1 MVSPTDEELCRQV
14 TEGNRQA
21 MGPLFDRYAEPL
33 ARLIRMAGSP
43 PEMVEDLVQETF
55 LKAWK
60 ALERGQQ
67 PRRFR
72 TWIRQIALN
81 NLTDYWRKPQSRQ
94 SEPLED
100 SLNQLGAVDNNIE
113 DRILLE
119 QLLARLPEELRH
131 IVVLHFYQDLSLA
144 DISEVMDI
152 PLGTVKSRLARAYRL
167 MQSTLASWEEGEGYH
182 VRQRQGI

>member
-1 MVSPTDEELCRQV
+1 MLSPSPDQSQSRATSTREKVRPQRLGAQENSPR
-14 TEGNRQA
+14 
-21 MGPLFDRYAEPL
+21 PLFHPL
-33 ARLIRMAGSP
+33 LRPPCHGS
-43 PEMVEDLVQETF
+43 

>member
-14 TEGNRQA
+14 AEGHRQA

-43 PEMVEDLVQETF
+43 SEMVEDLVQETF

-67 PRRFR
+67 PRRFK

-81 NLTDYWRKPQSRQ
+81 NLADYWRKPHRHRELLDESFA
-94 SEPLED
+94 ELGTID
-100 SLNQLGAVDNNIE
+100 SNID

-119 QLLARLPEELRH
+119 QLLASLPSDLRH
-131 IVVLHFYQDLSLA
+131 IVILHFYQDLSLA
-144 DISEVMDI
+144 DISEVVGV

-167 MQSTLASWEEGEGYH
+167 MHDTLASWEEGEGYH
-182 VRQRQGI
+182 VR

>member
-1 MVSPTDEELCRQV
+1 MVPPTDEELCRQV
-14 TEGNRQA
+14 AEGRRHA
-21 MGPLFDRYAEPL
+21 MGHLFDRYAEPL

-43 PEMVEDLVQETF
+43 SEMVEDLVQETF

-67 PRRFR
+67 PRRFK

-81 NLTDYWRKPQSRQ
+81 NLADYWRKPQSRQ
-94 SEPLED
+94 RELLDESLAEIGTID
-100 SLNQLGAVDNNIE
+100 SNID

-119 QLLARLPEELRH
+119 QLLASLPSDLRH
-131 IVVLHFYQDLSLA
+131 IVILHFYQDLSLA
-144 DISEVMDI
+144 DISEVVGV

-167 MQSTLASWEEGEGYH
+167 MHDTLASWEEGEGYH
-182 VRQRQGI
+182 VR

>member
-1 MVSPTDEELCRQV
+1 MSPTDEELCRQV
-14 TEGNRQA
+14 TEGHRQA
-21 MGPLFDRYAEPL
+21 LGPLFERYAEPL
-33 ARLIRMAGSP
+33 ARLIRMSGSP
-43 PEMVEDLVQETF
+43 SEMVEDLVQETF

-67 PRRFR
+67 PRRFA

-81 NLTDYWRKPQSRQ
+81 NLADYWRKPQSRHRELLDE
-94 SEPLED
+94 SLAELGTID
-100 SLNQLGAVDNNIE
+100 SNID

-119 QLLARLPEELRH
+119 QLLASLPSDLRH

-167 MQSTLASWEEGEGYH
+167 MQGALASWEEGEGYH